1 MSTLKDFIKAN
12 DEWNKLSY
20 EEKNRQLFF
29 KQKKMLE
36 ILLEKNAITKEQ
48 FNKSLGDLT
57 VKMGIK
63 E

>member
-20 EEKNRQLFF
+20 KEKNRHLFF
-29 KQKKMLE
+29 KQKKMLKT
-36 ILLEKNAITKEQ
+36 LLEKNAITKDQ
-48 FNKSLGDLT
+48 FDKSLGDLT
-57 VKMGIK
+57 AKMGMK

>member
-12 DEWNKLSY
+12 DEWSKFSY

-36 ILLEKNAITKEQ
+36 TLLEKNAITKEQ
-48 FNKSLGDLT
+48 FDKSLGDLS

>member
-1 MSTLKDFIKAN
+1 MSTLKDFIPTN
-12 DEWNKLSY
+12 GEWSKLSY

-36 ILLEKNAITKEQ
+36 TLLEKNAITKEQ
-48 FNKSLGDLT
+48 FDKSLGDLS

>member
-1 MSTLKDFIKAN
+1 MSTLKDFIPTN

-36 ILLEKNAITKEQ
+36 TLLEKNAITKEQ
-48 FNKSLGDLT
+48 FDKSLGDLT
-57 VKMGIK
+57 IKMGIK

>member
-1 MSTLKDFIKAN
+1 MSTLN
-12 DEWNKLSY
+12 DLITTNDGWNTLSY

-36 ILLEKNAITKEQ
+36 TLLEKNAITKEQ

-57 VKMGIK
+57 IK
-63 E
+63 WE